1 LSGFIVALGE
11 ANRRAQSA
19 RHRADELRRTAR
31 ELAYAVLE
39 KQVKQRAAELE
50 QSNQTLRQLSVRL
63 LQVQD
68 EEARRIARE
77 LHDSAGQY
85 LAAVS
90 MALEAVR
97 NEADNL
103 SNPLL
108 RKLEEAAEVTKACTA
123 EIRTISYLLHPP
135 LLEEMGLGSAARWYA
150 EGFAARSGVRVE
162 LEIPEE
168 LSRMGSEVE
177 LVLFRVLQ
185 ESLTNVH
192 RHSESKYAAIRIGA
206 DSQQAWLEIQDQGKG
221 NGKGNGNGEVSS
233 ELLREG
239 IGITGMRER
248 VKDLAGVLEITS
260 DQNGTR
266 VKAVIPL
273 AVKPR
278 QVKLNQNTLAGNQF
292 LREKVQKDG
301 NSAQTD
307 ASK

>member
-1 LSGFIVALGE
+1 
-11 ANRRAQSA
+11 
-19 RHRADELRRTAR
+19 
-31 ELAYAVLE
+31 
-39 KQVKQRAAELE
+39 
-50 QSNQTLRQLSVRL
+50 VRL

-68 EEARRIARE
+68 EEGRRIARE

-103 SNPLL
+103 PNPLL

-150 EGFAARSGVRVE
+150 EGFAARSGVRIE

-192 RHSESKYAAIRIGA
+192 RHSESKYATIRIGA

-221 NGKGNGNGEVSS
+221 NRKGNGNGEVSS
-233 ELLREG
+233 EPLRAG

-278 QVKLNQNTLAGNQF
+278 QVKLNQNTLAAT
-292 LREKVQKDG
+292 
-301 NSAQTD
+301 S
-307 ASK
+307 S